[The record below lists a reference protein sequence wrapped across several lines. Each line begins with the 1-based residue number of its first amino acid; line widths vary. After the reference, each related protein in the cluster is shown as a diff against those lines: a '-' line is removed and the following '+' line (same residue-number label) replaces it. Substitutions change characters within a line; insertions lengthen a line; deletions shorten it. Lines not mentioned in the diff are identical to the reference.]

1 MREGGGVVSG
11 ARDKKHSISGPASV
25 RAGGRCWRSDRG
37 GDHGGASPRDSTV
50 AGPRRRYA
58 RNRGRNVR
66 EAEDETGRARRRVAR
81 VTRAIEPIRIPPTP
95 PVVACEKKDP
105 KLRGRARKAR
115 RGEAR
120 DARTRPARGEK
131 RPSGVVGRC
140 SRGARGSRRPR
151 REPPRG
157 FRRPHRVTS
166 DRSDGREPP
175 SGRARVRFPNRCAP
189 WRRWCGAR
197 RARGRG
203 GRGDRR
209 RRWQTS

>member
-1 MREGGGVVSG
+1 MEREKKTLHIGARQRQLRGALLAIGSGGRSRRGESEGLDRRGSAAQIRAEPGTARSRGGGRGGSRAAPRRAG
-11 ARDKKHSISGPASV
+11 HARD
-25 RAGGRCWRSDRG
+25 RAYPNSP
-37 GDHGGASPRDSTV
+37 HSPR
-50 AGPRRRYA
+50 
-58 RNRGRNVR
+58 GRVR
-66 EAEDETGRARRRVAR
+66 
-81 VTRAIEPIRIPPTP
+81 
-95 PVVACEKKDP
+95 KKDP